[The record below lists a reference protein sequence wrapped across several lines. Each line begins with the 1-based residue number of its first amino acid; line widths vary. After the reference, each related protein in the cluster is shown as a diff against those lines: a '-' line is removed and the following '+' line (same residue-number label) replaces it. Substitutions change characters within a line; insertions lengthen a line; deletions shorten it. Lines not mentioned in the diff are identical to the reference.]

1 VEFTITDDIS
11 DNTIECADNSLVDLE
26 LLIRRVLQQRQQ
38 GGVGLGGLVVRLGVG
53 SNSIWTAQPNLV

>member
-38 GGVGLGGLVVRLGVG
+38 GGVGLGGLVVRLGAG
-53 SNSIWTAQPNLV
+53 SNSIWTAQPNLA